1 VHGRAS
7 IIIKTRMITRK
18 AKQVLLGIL
27 LFGVTHAAY
36 SQETDSARYLDDFT
50 GSVSI
55 TTKGISTI
63 PNLTLGKPAAL
74 FRMTAEKNGLSFEPE
89 LRFSLEGQP
98 WSFLF
103 WWRYDL
109 VRKSRFRLDVGAHPA
124 ISFRP
129 FSYEED
135 GVVREVMEAR
145 RFVAGEVSSG
155 YQLAKNMSIGVYYL
169 YSHGFER
176 TTPDH
181 INYLSF
187 NGSLSSIGLSDGF
200 LLSLIPQVYYL
211 AIDGNDGFYFTLRT
225 TLSRS
230 DFPLSIS
237 SLINTAFQTDISGG
251 EGLLWNVSLTYSFD
265 LID

>member
-1 VHGRAS
+1 ME
-7 IIIKTRMITRK
+7 KK
-18 AKQVLLGIL
+18 ALL
-27 LFGVTHAAY
+27 LFVLVGVAHAAF
-36 SQETDSARYLDDFT
+36 SQDTGSARYLDDFA
-50 GSVSI
+50 GSVSV

-129 FSYEED
+129 FSYMEN
-135 GVVREVMEAR
+135 GVLREAMEAR

-155 YQLAKNMSIGVYYL
+155 YRLARNVNVGVYYL

-176 TTPDH
+176 STPDH
-181 INYLSF
+181 VNYLSF
-187 NGSLSSIGLSDGF
+187 NSSLSGIGLSKGF
-200 LLSLIPQVYYL
+200 QLSISPQVYYL
-211 AIDGNDGFYFTLRT
+211 AIDGNDGFYVTLRT

-237 SLINTAFQTDISGG
+237 SLINTPFQTDISGG
-251 EGLLWNVSLTYSFD
+251 EDLLWNVSLVYSFD